1 MTSSRPYMVRALY
14 EWIIDN
20 DMTPYLLVDASVD
33 AVQVPH
39 QFIEDGKIVLNISP
53 SATEAMIL
61 GNQLIEFSARFS
73 GVEQIVSVPTEAVM
87 AIYARENG
95 QGMLFSDES
104 EQGVTPPEPDDEPPS
119 PSNKPH
125 LHVVK

>member
-1 MTSSRPYMVRALY
+1 MTSSRPYMVSALY

-20 DMTPYLLVDASVD
+20 DMTPYLLVDASSD
-33 AVQVPH
+33 EVQVPQ

-53 SATEAMIL
+53 SATETMVL
-61 GNQLIEFSARFS
+61 GNQLIEFSARFA
-73 GVEQIVSVPTEAVM
+73 GVEQVVSVPTDAVM
-87 AIYARENG
+87 AIYSRENG
-95 QGMLFSDES
+95 QGMLFADET
-104 EQGVTPPEPDDEPPS
+104 EQDVTPPDDEPPS

>member
-20 DMTPYLLVDASVD
+20 DMTPYLLVDASID
-33 AVQVPH
+33 GVQVPH

-53 SATEAMIL
+53 SATEATIL

-73 GVEQIVSVPTEAVM
+73 GIEEIVSVPTNAVM

-95 QGMLFSDES
+95 QGMLFSDQN
-104 EQGVTPPEPDDEPPS
+104 EQGVTPPEDEPPTP